1 MGRRRAALLLA
12 GFVLSCATAFTQPP
26 SDTEIRQILAG
37 RVGAENNG
45 SGIVVGVVDA
55 NGRRT
60 ISYGSLAK
68 NDARKPDGDTVFEIG
83 SMTKVFTSL
92 LLMDMV
98 RRGEV
103 ALTDPISKFLPES
116 VKVPE
121 RNGRKITLADLSTQS
136 SGLPRMPNNFT
147 PKDPDNPYADYTV
160 QQMYDFL
167 SGYKLTRDVGSQYEY
182 SNLGVGLLGHVLS
195 LRAGMSYEALVRSR
209 ICDPLGL
216 KDTRVTLTPEMKT
229 RLAVGHS
236 GGLQAVENWDI
247 PALAGAGALRS
258 TANDML
264 TFLAANLG
272 FVKTPLA
279 QDMADEVSVRRS
291 AGAPDMEIAYAWHI
305 QTKDGNSIVWH
316 NGGTGGYRAYMGY
329 DPKARVGVVALTNI
343 STPQGVDDIGRHLLN
358 ASYPLLKLDAPAEH
372 RQITLDTKTYDRY
385 AGQYQL
391 GPNAIMTMSRDG
403 DRFYSQLTNQPK
415 VEIFPESESKFFL
428 KVVDAQLTFNTE
440 ATQVTLHQN
449 GRDIVGK
456 RMNDADVKRAAEEA
470 AAIAQRFKDQKQA
483 PGTEA
488 ALRRNIEELQRG
500 EPNYDQMSPQLADV
514 TRQQLP
520 QLKAVMGQLGTLQSV
535 TFTGVGP
542 GGADIYQVKFEH
554 GSTEWRISLG
564 PDGKAIGIGFRPI

>member
-195 LRAGMSYEALVRSR
+195 LRAGISYEALVRSR

-247 PALAGAGALRS
+247 PTLAGAGALRS

-385 AGQYQL
+385 VGQYQL
-391 GPNAIMTMSRDG
+391 GPNAIMTMTRDG

>member
-68 NDARKPDGDTVFEIG
+68 NDARKLDGDTVFEIG

-385 AGQYQL
+385 VGQYQL

>member
-68 NDARKPDGDTVFEIG
+68 NDARKLDGDTVFEIG

-103 ALTDPISKFLPES
+103 ALTDPISKFLPDS

-195 LRAGMSYEALVRSR
+195 LRAGISYEALVRSR

-247 PALAGAGALRS
+247 PTLAGAGALRS

-316 NGGTGGYRAYMGY
+316 NGGTGGYRTYMGY

-385 AGQYQL
+385 VGQYQL

-520 QLKAVMGQLGTLQSV
+520 QLKTVMGQLGTLQSV